1 LGLLDSLKSR
11 LPKNTFWRNLTV
23 IAGGTAA
30 GEAVTIA
37 ASPVLSRLYVPDDFG
52 LLSVYASLVSIVAV
66 VSSLSYHLAI
76 PAPERDEDAANITA
90 LSLALVLVT
99 ALLSAAAAFLFH
111 ARLEQFLGTP
121 GFSRYLVAVPLGVLG
136 LSAYEVLAQWAG
148 RKKNFGILAAA
159 NAQRSIS
166 QTAIQLAGGV
176 AHVGPI
182 GLIVG
187 QLFSQWGGTVRV
199 ARKSWRADSDK
210 FRAVTWRTIAV
221 AARRFRKFPM
231 LTLPQSVLNAIDNN
245 VALLLFAHF
254 FGATVTGYF
263 ALGNRLVSIPFGL
276 IGNSA
281 QRVFYPAA
289 AAAQVNGT
297 LARETAET
305 YAHLLRLVLPIVLV
319 MTACAP
325 ELFAVLM
332 GAQWREAGVYM
343 QWLSLRA
350 CFTMLVF
357 PLVPLI
363 FVLERHG
370 VGTLFSGAQ
379 LVVRIGAV
387 VIGGRLGDARLTVAL
402 LGVGTGLQWLIYLF
416 YLLKISGN
424 RVLDA
429 IGRLLFEALIA
440 GAIASPIFAVK
451 LLHRGDLLVT
461 ITAGVSGVI
470 AAGVMLWRSRRSSPP
485 ASDTR

>member
-1 LGLLDSLKSR
+1 
-11 LPKNTFWRNLTV
+11 V
-23 IAGGTAA
+23 
-30 GEAVTIA
+30 
-37 ASPVLSRLYVPDDFG
+37 
-52 LLSVYASLVSIVAV
+52 
-66 VSSLSYHLAI
+66 
-76 PAPERDEDAANITA
+76 
-90 LSLALVLVT
+90 
-99 ALLSAAAAFLFH
+99 
-111 ARLEQFLGTP
+111 
-121 GFSRYLVAVPLGVLG
+121 
-136 LSAYEVLAQWAG
+136 G
-148 RKKNFGILAAA
+148 RKKTFGILAAT

-166 QTAIQLAGGV
+166 QAAIQLAGGI
-176 AHVGPI
+176 AHVGPV

-199 ARKSWRADSDK
+199 ARKLWRADSDK
-210 FRAVTWRTIAV
+210 FRSVTLHTIAAV
-221 AARRFRKFPM
+221 GRRFRRFPI
-231 LTLPQSVLNAIDNN
+231 LTLPQSLLNAIDNN

-263 ALGNRLVSIPFGL
+263 ALGNRLVSIPFAL

-289 AAAQVNGT
+289 TAAQVNGT
-297 LARETAET
+297 LARETADT

-357 PLVPLI
+357 PLVPLL

-387 VIGGRLGDARLTVAL
+387 VVGGRLDDARLTVAL
-402 LGVGTGLQWLIYLF
+402 LGVGTGLQWLAYLF

-424 RVLDA
+424 RVIDA
-429 IGRLLFEALIA
+429 IGRLLFEAMIA
-440 GAIASPIFAVK
+440 AAIASPIVAAK
-451 LLHRGDLLVT
+451 LLLASDLTVT
-461 ITAGVSGVI
+461 IIAGFSAVI
-470 AAGVMLWRSRRSSPP
+470 AAATFLWRTSRSAAQTPG
-485 ASDTR
+485 AG